1 MNPLRTIAQELHPT
15 RRPNVSNLDLALDLP
30 HRIQLLAPVHH
41 LFMVLKMTVT
51 VGVEQ
56 KLNA

>member
-1 MNPLRTIAQELHPT
+1 MTIAQGLHPPP
-15 RRPNVSNLDLALDLP
+15 RPNARNLDLDLP
-30 HRIQLLAPVHH
+30 HRIQLLVPVHH